1 MPYLCYMYNEET
13 IVALATGGGVGAIS
27 VVRISGSK
35 AFAFTDGLLK
45 KSISGKASH
54 TLVLRKLYDT
64 EGLIDEAV
72 ISLFL
77 NNRSYTGEDV
87 IEISLHGSAYIS
99 QRLLRAYLTLG
110 ARMAEPGEFTRRAF
124 LNSKMDLA
132 QAEAVAD
139 LISAEHKFA
148 HEQAL
153 HQLRGGFSD
162 DIKFL
167 RSRLLHFTSLIE
179 LELDF
184 GEEDVEF
191 ASRSDLMALVVE
203 IKRQV
208 DELKDSFALG
218 NALKQGFAV
227 VLAGRPNAGKSTLFN
242 ALLNED
248 KAIVSE
254 IAGTTRDALE
264 DRLRIGDVSVR
275 LIDTAG
281 IREATDAIE
290 REGINRTFK
299 HIEAAG
305 ASLYLFDPAGIS
317 VSDLKVD
324 LALLKERGKRIWACA
339 NKLDIFEGNLV
350 DYKAAVSEVLQE
362 DLWELSAHERA
373 SVSMLRGE
381 IASRF
386 TQDIAKLGQLTV
398 VTNARHSSALEV
410 CSEEL
415 QMIIEGIQSGLS
427 GDLMSFHLRTGIR
440 ALASITGE
448 IDNEEVLGE
457 IFSSFCIGK

>member
-1 MPYLCYMYNEET
+1 M
-13 IVALATGGGVGAIS
+13 IA
-27 VVRISGSK
+27 
-35 AFAFTDGLLK
+35 
-45 KSISGKASH
+45 
-54 TLVLRKLYDT
+54 
-64 EGLIDEAV
+64 
-72 ISLFL
+72 
-77 NNRSYTGEDV
+77 
-87 IEISLHGSAYIS
+87 
-99 QRLLRAYLTLG
+99 
-110 ARMAEPGEFTRRAF
+110 
-124 LNSKMDLA
+124 
-132 QAEAVAD
+132 
-139 LISAEHKFA
+139 AEHKFA

-162 DIKFL
+162 DIKLL
-167 RSRLLHFTSLIE
+167 RSKLLHFTSLIE

-218 NALKQGFAV
+218 NALKQGFAL

-264 DRLRIGDVSVR
+264 DKLRIGDVSVR

-299 HIEAAG
+299 HIESAG
-305 ASLYLFDPAGIS
+305 ASLYLFDPSGIS
-317 VSDLKVD
+317 VADLKAD
-324 LALLKERGKRIWACA
+324 LSVLKERGKRIWACA
-339 NKLDIFEGNLV
+339 NKLDIFNGDLV
-350 DYKAAVSEVLQE
+350 DYKAAVADVLQE
-362 DLWELSAHERA
+362 ELWELSAHDRA
-373 SVSMLRGE
+373 SVSLLRGE
-381 IASRF
+381 IAARF
-386 TQDIAKLGQLTV
+386 SQDIAQLGQLTV
-398 VTNARHSSALEV
+398 VTNARHSAALEL

-415 QMIIEGIQSGLS
+415 QMIIEGIESGLS

-440 ALASITGE
+440 ALADITGE